1 MKAFAV
7 GLSRE
12 VLQSTTHYVGTA
24 LSAHV
29 EQYSPEEIAQIAAYA
44 VEVCSSLGIERRI
57 DHCRWLNLMFTLG
70 FEFHTDPA
78 FPWVR
83 EILDDPQVHPD
94 AIAPW
99 LVQRATAAR
108 LHGDA
113 RT

>member
-12 VLQSTTHYVGTA
+12 ALQSTAHYVGTA
-24 LSAHV
+24 LSAQV
-29 EQYSPEEIAQIAAYA
+29 EQYSQVEIAQIAAYA